1 MSTLMLAI
9 PQQTL
14 EHLAME
20 PSTFVG
26 TMKVITA
33 LQMDELGQLASRQ
46 AATLAGVSHEEF
58 L

>member
-1 MSTLMLAI
+1 MPTLMLDI
-9 PQQTL
+9 PQQTP

-20 PSTFVG
+20 PSTFTG
-26 TMKVITA
+26 TMTAIMA

-46 AATLAGVSHEEF
+46 AATLTGVSHEEF